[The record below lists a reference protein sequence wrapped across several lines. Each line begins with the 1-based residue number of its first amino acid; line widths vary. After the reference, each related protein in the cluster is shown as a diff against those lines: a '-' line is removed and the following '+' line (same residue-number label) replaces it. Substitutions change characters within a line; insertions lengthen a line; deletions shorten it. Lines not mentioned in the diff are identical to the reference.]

1 MSAVVLT
8 LPVALFLAAVHVLS
22 ARLTHLD
29 PVPRSAWL
37 SFGGGVSV
45 AYVFM
50 HVIPELA
57 AHEDKLRDQGS
68 ALAAETQVFAMA
80 LAGLVAF
87 YGLERMARVSSR
99 GEARGGGAAVFWV
112 HIGSFALYNGLI
124 GYLLLHREE
133 MDVKGLILFTVALGL
148 HFVVNDRGLASHHGR
163 LYARYGRWIVAG
175 AVLAGWTLGILLEP
189 RAGVIASSFAF
200 LAGGIVLKEE
210 LPDER
215 ESRFSAFVV
224 GAVGYAALLTFVA

>member
-133 MDVKGLILFTVALGL
+133 LTKI
-148 HFVVNDRGLASHHGR
+148 SQK
-163 LYARYGRWIVAG
+163 I
-175 AVLAGWTLGILLEP
+175 
-189 RAGVIASSFAF
+189 
-200 LAGGIVLKEE
+200 
-210 LPDER
+210 R
-215 ESRFSAFVV
+215 ESGFTLVPLQLYFLNGRAKVELAV
-224 GAVGYAALLTFVA
+224 ARGKRDYDKRQTLREKQDNREALRAMREKNLGA